1 MQQKVTDKIKAL
13 PKDATYFSLEF
24 FPPKTQAGLQ
34 NLHARL
40 SRMSKGLRPLFV
52 NVTWGAGGS
61 TATKSLEL
69 ASLCQSLS
77 LTTVLHLTCT
87 NMSKSVLDDA
97 LTNAKLMGIR
107 NILALRGDEPRQHEY
122 LDVTEQV
129 RVGDQETE
137 FTYAIDLVR
146 YIRATYGDYFAIG
159 VAAYPEGYAE
169 SAYPISQTVEGDLPY
184 LREKT
189 AAGAD
194 FIMTQFFYDVDAFIN
209 FEKRL
214 RDDESGVFKTIPI
227 IPGLMP
233 IQSYQIFRRTTKLCS
248 VTVPEGISRSIEGVK
263 ADDEVVKEKGIQ
275 IITEMIEMIR
285 STPTDIAR
293 GFHFYT
299 LNLEKAVAFIVE
311 RCGLIPELPTQNDQE
326 DIDEV
331 AVVEDDGDEFPGH
344 LTVNGAAAA
353 TTTTTTSMLS
363 PHNRARRTSSII
375 SDPHNRVIVDTVS
388 SARSDLQAEAG
399 EAGVPKILDPGTQ
412 EGSLAISEGE
422 GSLGREATWDDFPN
436 GRWGDARSPAFG
448 EIDGYGVS
456 LHRTPTE
463 ALRLWGKPTTPKDI
477 SDLFVKHVKGELEAM
492 PWSEDTLNPESRL
505 IKDELI
511 KINSKGWW
519 TVASQP
525 AVNSARSNDPTFGW
539 GPKNGFVFQKAF
551 VEFFISDEEWG
562 GLRERLEKGGED
574 VSFYAGNKAGDFV
587 TSMPSDT
594 AMNAVTWGAF
604 PGKEIVTPTIIEEVS
619 FKAWRDEAFDVWS
632 EWQRIYP
639 LSSPTS
645 KLLGELKNKLWLVT
659 IIHHDFVNPEGL
671 WKDILGL

>member
-1 MQQKVTDKIKAL
+1 MQEKITDKIKAL
-13 PKDATYFSLEF
+13 PRDATYFSLEF
-24 FPPKTQAGLQ
+24 FPPKTPAGLQ

-40 SRMSKGLRPLFV
+40 DRMAKGLRPLFV

-69 ASLCQSLS
+69 ASLCQSHG

-97 LTNAKLMGIR
+97 LENAKLMGIR
-107 NILALRGDEPRQHEY
+107 NVLALRGDEPRQHEY
-122 LDVTEQV
+122 LDATEQV
-129 RVGDQETE
+129 RNGSGENE
-137 FTYAIDLVR
+137 FVYAIDLVK
-146 YIRATYGDYFAIG
+146 YIRKQYGEYFAIG

-169 SAYPISQTVEGDLPY
+169 TAYPVAQDTSRDLPY

-194 FIMTQFFYDVDAFIN
+194 FIMTQFFYDVEAYIS
-209 FEKRL
+209 FEKVL
-214 RDDESGVFKTIPI
+214 RNDESGVFKDIPI

-233 IQSYQIFRRTTKLCS
+233 VQSYQIFKRTTKLCS
-248 VTVPEGISRSIEGVK
+248 VKVPGGISSRIETVK
-263 ADDEVVKEKGIQ
+263 ADDEMVKEHGIQ
-275 IITEMIEMIR
+275 IL
-285 STPTDIAR
+285 TDIIDKIRGSTETDGGLPR

-311 RCGLIPELPTQNDQE
+311 RCSLIPEIPTSN
-326 DIDEV
+326 EV
-331 AVVEDDGDEFPGH
+331 AVEDEDDEGPGL
-344 LTVNGAAAA
+344 LTINGGGAAI
-353 TTTTTTSMLS
+353 
-363 PHNRARRTSSII
+363 PRRNRRTSSII

-388 SARSDLQAEAG
+388 SARSELQAEAG
-399 EAGVPKILDPGTQ
+399 EAGVPKILDPGSQ
-412 EGSLAISEGE
+412 EGNLAISEGE

-463 ALRLWGKPTTPKDI
+463 ALRLWGKPTSTKDI
-477 SDLFVKHVKGELEAM
+477 SDLFVKNAKGELEAM
-492 PWSEDTLNPESRL
+492 PWSEDDLNPESFL
-505 IKDELI
+505 ITEELVTM
-511 KINSKGWW
+511 NARGWW

-525 AVNSARSNDPTFGW
+525 AVNSARSDHPTFGW

-551 VEFFISDEEWG
+551 VEFFILDEEWTE
-562 GLRERLEKGGED
+562 LKKKLETEGKED
-574 VSFYAGNKAGDFV
+574 VSFYAGNKVGDFQ
-587 TSMPSDT
+587 TNLASDSSL
-594 AMNAVTWGAF
+594 NAVTWGAF
-604 PGKEIVTPTIIEEVS
+604 PGKEIITPTIIEEVS
-619 FKAWRDEAFDVWS
+619 FRAWRDEAFDIWS

-639 LSSPTS
+639 LSSATS

-659 IIHHDFVNPEGL
+659 IIHHDFVKTDGL

>member
-1 MQQKVTDKIKAL
+1 MQQKVTDKIKSL

-69 ASLCQSLS
+69 ASLCQSLD

-87 NMSKSVLDDA
+87 NMSKAVLDDA
-97 LTNAKLMGIR
+97 LQNAKLMGIR

-122 LDVTEQV
+122 LDVTDQV
-129 RVGDQETE
+129 RVGNEETD
-137 FTYAIDLVR
+137 FIYAIDLVR
-146 YIRATYGDYFAIG
+146 YIRAQYGDYFAVG

-169 SAYPISQTVEGDLPY
+169 TSYPLQQNTSQDLPY

-194 FIMTQFFYDVDAFIN
+194 FIMTQFFYDVGAYLQ
-209 FEKRL
+209 FERML
-214 RDDESGVFKTIPI
+214 REDESGVFKNIPI

-233 IQSYQIFRRTTKLCS
+233 IQSYQIFRRTTKLCC
-248 VTVPEGISRSIEGVK
+248 VNVPNSITERVEAVK
-263 ADDEVVKEKGIQ
+263 ADDEVVKENGIQ
-275 IITEMIEMIR
+275 IVTEMIQKIKN
-285 STPTDIAR
+285 TPSDIPR

-311 RCGLIPELPTQNDQE
+311 RCGLIPELPTAND
-326 DIDEV
+326 DSEV
-331 AVVEDDGDEFPGH
+331 AVVDDEFPGH
-344 LTVNGAAAA
+344 LTVNGGGAAG
-353 TTTTTTSMLS
+353 SS
-363 PHNRARRTSSII
+363 QRARRTSSII
-375 SDPHNRVIVDTVS
+375 SDPHNRLIVDTVS

-399 EAGVPKILDPGTQ
+399 EAGVPKILDPGSQ
-412 EGSLAISEGE
+412 EGQLAISEGE

-463 ALRLWGKPTTPKDI
+463 ALRLWGHPTSAKDI
-477 SDLFVKHVKGELEAM
+477 SGLFVSHVRGELEAM
-492 PWSEDTLNPESRL
+492 PWSEDALNPESLL
-505 IKDELI
+505 IKDELVGM
-511 KINSKGWW
+511 NSKGWW

-525 AVNSARSNDPTFGW
+525 AVNSARSNHPTFGW

-551 VEFFISDEEWG
+551 VEFFIPDDEWVQ
-562 GLRERLEKGGED
+562 LRKILEEKGGED
-574 VSFYAGNKAGDFV
+574 LSFYAGNKAGDFV
-587 TSMPSDT
+587 TSMPSEA

-659 IIHHDFVNPEGL
+659 IIHHDFVNAEAL
-671 WKDILGL
+671 WKGILGV